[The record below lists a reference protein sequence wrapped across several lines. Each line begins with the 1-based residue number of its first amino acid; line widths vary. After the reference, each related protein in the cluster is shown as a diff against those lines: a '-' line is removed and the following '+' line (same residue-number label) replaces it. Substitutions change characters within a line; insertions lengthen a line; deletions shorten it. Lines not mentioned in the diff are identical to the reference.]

1 MAKKKL
7 GSTKLVD
14 EVLVTSVNLAS
25 DVTGTLPVTNGGT
38 GQTAYTDGQLLI
50 GNTATGGLSKATLTQ
65 GSGVTITNGNGTITI
80 ASSSSGTVN
89 SGTINQLAYYAAT
102 GTAVSGLP
110 TANSGVLVTSG
121 TGVPSIATDIPTAVT
136 IGGQYIYRVGG
147 TDVSVAD
154 GGTGLS
160 SGTQG
165 GILWYSASGTL
176 ASTALLTQYAP
187 VVGGG
192 AGSAPHSIAGGVG
205 AANQVLISNGGG
217 SDPSWNLI
225 GPNQIQSVLNNRF
238 ASISFTAGAESGN
251 AIPVTG
257 TAANLSGTTI
267 ASTETIVELIVSD
280 SATDG
285 EPSATATFSAVTT
298 GQPLAGLGTSTLRVQ
313 TSAAGQFVASVSETA
328 VGSRYLW
335 VRQGHGSQTWV
346 RANAAPF
353 TLTFA

>member
-38 GQTAYTDGQLLI
+38 GQTAFTDGQLLI

-65 GSGVTITNGNGTITI
+65 GTGVTITNGNGTITI

-89 SGTINQLAYYAAT
+89 AGSINQLAYYAAA
-102 GTAVSGLP
+102 GT
-110 TANSGVLVTSG
+110 TISG
-121 TGVPSIATDIPTAVT
+121 TSDIPTATT
-136 IGGQYIYRVGG
+136 IGTAYIYRVGG
-147 TDVSVAD
+147 NDVSVAD

-192 AGSAPHSIAGGVG
+192 AGTAPHSIAGGVG

-257 TAANLSGTTI
+257 LAANLSGTTI

-285 EPSATATFSAVTT
+285 EPSATATFSSVTT
-298 GQPLAGLGTSTLRVQ
+298 GQLLAGIGTSTLRVQ
-313 TSAAGQFVASVSETA
+313 TAASGSFVVNVSETA

-335 VRQGHGSQTWV
+335 VKQGHGSQTWV